1 MVRVSELR
9 LLQKAFSGRL
19 CRPLTL
25 EGPLDCFEAA
35 FGGLLAS
42 FSHPCSLRHGMQSFR
57 P

>member
-9 LLQKAFSGRL
+9 SQMAFSGRL

-42 FSHPCSLRHGMQSFR
+42 FSHPCILRHGMQSLR